1 MKKILLFVVLLA
13 VAAVAFALGRRFS
26 EREMLS
32 TAAPGGALVASV
44 TERSCLDGRC
54 QVLWVGAPGQS
65 PTKIVTL
72 NAGQT
77 CDEIAWTSDG
87 TRVAFL
93 VDGYQ
98 LRLYSGASA
107 VPNGQITLIVP
118 DAQPTT
124 RIARG
129 ITFSENGRAITFDDC
144 PRNRSGCRSGLT
156 AVPQ

>member
-13 VAAVAFALGRRFS
+13 VAAVAFVLGRRFS

-32 TAAPGGALVASV
+32 AAAPGGVLVASV